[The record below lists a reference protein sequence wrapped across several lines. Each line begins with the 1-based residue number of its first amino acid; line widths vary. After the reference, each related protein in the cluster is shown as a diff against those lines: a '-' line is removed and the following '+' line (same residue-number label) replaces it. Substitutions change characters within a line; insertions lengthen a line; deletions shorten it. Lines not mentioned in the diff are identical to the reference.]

1 MQMLTD
7 KRQGTDGVD
16 LTYSSVFNINAG
28 VSADAVAGSN
38 TQQTDSA
45 ATAYGIELNIEA
57 YSGPHPLDL

>member
-28 VSADAVAGSN
+28 VSADAVAGS
-38 TQQTDSA
+38 TQQTDFA
-45 ATAYGIELNIEA
+45 ATACGIELNIEA
-57 YSGPHPLDL
+57 YSGPRPLDL